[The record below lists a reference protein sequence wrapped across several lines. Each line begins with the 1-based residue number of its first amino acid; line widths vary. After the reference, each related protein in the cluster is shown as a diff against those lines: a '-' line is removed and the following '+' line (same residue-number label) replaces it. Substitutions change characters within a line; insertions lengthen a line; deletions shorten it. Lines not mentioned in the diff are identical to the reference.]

1 MVALARSEEAAWSKL
16 QPTRSICRGKHGV
29 VGAINPLWPGATLSM
44 AGRAAAL
51 ALWTTRLGHLLSAGG
66 LIALVLHT
74 WLTIL
79 EKPQWVRRPL
89 GLLAFGEAAFWLL
102 ITT

>member
-1 MVALARSEEAAWSKL
+1 
-16 QPTRSICRGKHGV
+16 V
-29 VGAINPLWPGATLSM
+29 VGAINPLRPGAMLASSM

-51 ALWTTRLGHLLSAGG
+51 ALWTTRLGHLLSAGS

-79 EKPQWVRRPL
+79 VNRSLREHRQD
-89 GLLAFGEAAFWLL
+89 LLQGVGGER
-102 ITT
+102 